1 MFFEKVESVIKTD
14 LSIKYKYGINTF
26 TLEVR

>member
-1 MFFEKVESVIKTD
+1 MFFEKVESVIKID
-14 LSIKYKYGINTF
+14 LRIKYKHGINTF